1 MTKNLWK
8 IKREIKR
15 IARNSQDFT
24 IEMIRKVYF
33 RRYYDYVKNK
43 EIKKTVGAI
52 PLGKEV
58 AIYLIF
64 PSKGLMDSHIY
75 MLSELLDAGISTI
88 VVSNIALEV
97 LEREKILQY
106 AARIIERPNTGYD
119 FGGYRDGILEIS
131 DHLSQLERVWLFNDS
146 VWLLPQG
153 SSWFSQARSLNKDF
167 VAATSSFS
175 VFLKSGLRIKQV
187 APSNY
192 KSINWRHQPYNFNFH
207 YASYALCIGSSI
219 LKDSRFLAYW
229 KNLEIRND
237 KKRTVRRGEIG
248 LTQWVLKNRYSHA
261 ATHEIDLLDEEL
273 KALNNYELDHAARE
287 VILLDD
293 PQMVPIKKKV
303 LETDVRS
310 AEGRRERIG
319 LILTATARRGSA
331 YALALYNLRR
341 HHFPFLKKSP
351 LWLSVERPSE
361 IWRFIS
367 SLGEEESLHIAFEAK
382 MLVADR
388 TPSYEKNNSISLN

>member
-1 MTKNLWK
+1 MNKKLWK
-8 IKREIKR
+8 VKRELKR

-24 IEMIRKVYF
+24 IEMVRKVYF
-33 RRYYDYVKNK
+33 RRYYDYIKNK
-43 EIKKTVGAI
+43 QIKRSVGAI
-52 PLGKEV
+52 PLGKEI

-88 VVSNIALEV
+88 VVSNIALKTS
-97 LEREKILQY
+97 EREKILQY

-131 DHLSQLERVWLFNDS
+131 EHLSQLERVWLFNDS

-153 SSWFSQARSLNKDF
+153 RSWFSQARSMNKDF

-175 VFLKSGLRIKQV
+175 VFEKSGLRIKQV
-187 APSNY
+187 EPDNY
-192 KSINWRHQPYNFNFH
+192 KSINWKHEPYNLNFH
-207 YASYALCIGSSI
+207 YASYALCIGLSI
-219 LKDSRFLAYW
+219 LKDSKFLTYW
-229 KNLEIRND
+229 KNLEIRDD

-248 LTQWVLKNRYSHA
+248 LTRWVLRNRYSHA
-261 ATHEIDLLDEEL
+261 ATHEVHLLDEEL
-273 KALNNYELDHAARE
+273 KALENSELDRAAHE

-293 PQMVPIKKKV
+293 PRMIPIKKKV
-303 LETDVRS
+303 LETDVDS

-319 LILTATARRGSA
+319 FILTATARRGSA

-341 HHFPFLKKSP
+341 HQFPFLKKSP

-361 IWRFIS
+361 FLYFVS
-367 SLGEEESLHIAFEAK
+367 SLKEKESVHIPIEAQI
-382 MLVADR
+382 LVADR
-388 TPSYEKNNSISLN
+388 TSSYDKD